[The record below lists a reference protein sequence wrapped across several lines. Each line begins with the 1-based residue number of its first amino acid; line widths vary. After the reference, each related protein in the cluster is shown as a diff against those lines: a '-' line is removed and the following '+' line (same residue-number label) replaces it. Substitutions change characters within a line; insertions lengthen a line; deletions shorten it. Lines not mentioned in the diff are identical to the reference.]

1 MGLKLQRVP
10 AAQGLRW
17 VREGLSMY
25 LRWPLAYLLLFMLF
39 MLAVSLVSL
48 LPVVGS
54 PLLMMAAPLLGL
66 GYTMAARDASVGQTP
81 HPRVFLQP
89 WRELPVPRRRALLW
103 VCVAYAITVGLVV
116 LAGEALGAH
125 AFFELLGKLSSGS
138 ATPEEASAGLE
149 SAELLSSGLVVV
161 ALLTLVNMVFWHA
174 PTLVVWAGQG
184 AGQAVFSSTL
194 ALWRTAP
201 AFLVY
206 GLGWMGVLL
215 GFSTVL
221 ALLLPLLGQ
230 VLMGLMIM
238 PLAMALAAA
247 FYVSLYP
254 CYRDSFGLADA
265 QAPADPLNP
274 APGGPAG

>member
-1 MGLKLQRVP
+1 MGLTLQRVP
-10 AAQGLRW
+10 ASRGLHW
-17 VREGLSMY
+17 VREGMALY

-48 LPVVGS
+48 LPLVGG

-66 GYTMAARDASVGQTP
+66 GYTMAARDASAGRAP
-81 HPRVFLQP
+81 HPRVFIQP

-125 AFFELLGKLSSGS
+125 GFFELLGKLSAGS

-149 SAELLSSGLVVV
+149 SPELLSSGLVVM
-161 ALLTLVNMVFWHA
+161 ALLTGVNLVFWHA
-174 PTLVVWAGQG
+174 PALVVWAGQG

-201 AFLVY
+201 AFLLY
-206 GLGWMGVLL
+206 GLGWLGVLL

-230 VLMGLMIM
+230 VLMGLLIM
-238 PLAMALAAA
+238 PLAMAMAAA

-254 CYRDSFGLADA
+254 CYRDSFGVADA
-265 QAPADPLNP
+265 AVAGDPPLSP
-274 APGGPAG
+274 PPAG